1 MQHIFI
7 GLALLLAV
15 SLGQAQGL
23 SLSATG
29 GSSLGSGNGLPGQS
43 GAAFLPV
50 EQAYQLSVTTTEQ
63 GLSLQ
68 WRIADGYFLY
78 RHGFK
83 AAIDGHDLST
93 SAILPEGIAKTDE
106 LFGAVQIYYQ
116 QLAIQLP
123 VTGDAAFTL
132 DVQSQGCSEEGLC
145 YPPYKQ
151 RFEIDWPNGEI
162 REIHATTETATIATT
177 ANLPGAGGNTMTLPL
192 AALFAFL
199 GGLILNLMPCVLPV
213 LSLKAIGLA
222 SSHDKPAQ
230 RIAHGWWY
238 TLGIVASFCAIAS
251 VLIALKSAGSAVG
264 WGFQLQ
270 SSWFVAALVY
280 LFLLMALLLAGA
292 ADFSGQWMGFGQSL
306 ASGGGYRGSFFTGT
320 LAVLV
325 ASPCTAPF
333 MGTAMG
339 FALAQGTAVALLVF
353 ICLGLGMAAPFLLLS
368 YLPRLGRW
376 LPKPGAW
383 MERFREFLAFPL
395 LATAIW
401 LLWVIARQ
409 TGADGVALVLCGCLL
424 IAVALWFNGGSPTVK
439 VARLLLFTA
448 ALALLASPGL
458 RPTSIASDSEVGAFS
473 EARVEQLRAEGKP
486 VFVNFTAD
494 WCLTCIANEHLVLS
508 KDEVIQAF
516 KQSDVAYLK
525 ADWTN
530 YDPAI
535 SASLENWGRSGIPLY
550 LFYPA
555 DSREQATV
563 LPQILSVELLL
574 ETLGQ
579 AGNELAATQNLR

>member
-1 MQHIFI
+1 MHHFFI
-7 GLALLLAV
+7 SLALLLAA
-15 SLGQAQGL
+15 SMGQAQGL
-23 SLSATG
+23 SLSPTG
-29 GSSLGSGNGLPGQS
+29 GNNGLPGQS
-43 GAAFLPV
+43 GETFLPV

-68 WRIADGYFLY
+68 WGIADGYFLY

-83 AAIDGHDLST
+83 AAIDGQDLST
-93 SAILPEGIAKTDE
+93 SASMPEGIAKTDE

-116 QLAIQLP
+116 QLVVELP
-123 VTGDAAFTL
+123 ITGDPAFTL

-151 RFEIDWPNGEI
+151 RFEIDSPNGEI
-162 REIHATTETATIATT
+162 REIHATPATATVATT
-177 ANLPGAGGNTMTLPL
+177 ANLPAAGTQTMTVPL

-222 SSHDKPAQ
+222 SSQDSPGQ
-230 RIAHGWWY
+230 RITHGWWY
-238 TLGIVASFCAIAS
+238 TIGIVASFCAIAA

-306 ASGGGYRGSFFTGT
+306 ANGGGYRGSFFTGA

-424 IAVALWFNGGSPTVK
+424 IAVALWFNGGNPAVK

-448 ALALLASPGL
+448 ALALLTSPGL
-458 RPTSIASDSEVGAFS
+458 RPSPAGGSQVDAFS
-473 EARVEQLRAEGKP
+473 EARVEQLRAEGKS

-494 WCLTCIANEHLVLS
+494 WCITCIANERLVLS
-508 KDEVIQAF
+508 KDEVINAF
-516 KQSDVAYLK
+516 KQRNVAYLK

-535 SASLENWGRSGIPLY
+535 SASLESRGRSGIPLY

-555 DSREQATV
+555 NSREQARI

-574 ETLGQ
+574 EMLEQ
-579 AGNELAATQNLR
+579 AGDEIAASGNLR